1 MNITMIISILV
12 AVAAGVIGMLI
23 LANVYVVLSTV
34 THRRRRAMKVLSHF
48 SGAVMLLRLSDSV
61 NPSRPYR
68 RRGK

>member
-1 MNITMIISILV
+1 MIISILV
-12 AVAAGVIGMLI
+12 SVAAALIGMLI
-23 LANVYVVLSTV
+23 IANVYVVLATI